1 MYIHVMMSS
10 ITFSLYIA
18 IASRRP
24 NLGYAK
30 SSNILFK
37 QARLERERERGSNI
51 KGSRLVVW
59 IKRRPSRLFVTL
71 LSRRDVCVCAALW
84 LAFFQTR
91 FPAAIEKAFVVLLS
105 VCVCVCV
112 WSGGVRGRVVGRR
125 EEGGIRDTTERVR
138 VLRKDL
144 KSNRLCSIERER
156 ERERDGGC
164 RKALVD
170 R

>member
-59 IKRRPSRLFVTL
+59 IKRRLSRLFVTL

-112 WSGGVRGRVVGRR
+112 CVVWRR
-125 EEGGIRDTTERVR
+125 P
-138 VLRKDL
+138 RK
-144 KSNRLCSIERER
+144 S
-156 ERERDGGC
+156 C
-164 RKALVD
+164 RKKRRGWD
-170 R
+170 T